1 MAITEKQIVR
11 VIPSRLASFPPEQ
24 SRFLDRRKGMVEEI
38 YVPFGERKAKARV
51 RWQAGDVLV
60 IETAGGGGWGKPV
73 AAGAE
78 FA

>member
-51 RWQAGDVLV
+51 RWFPKGINDREREMILLLEDLELA
-60 IETAGGGGWGKPV
+60 I
-73 AAGAE
+73 
-78 FA
+78 